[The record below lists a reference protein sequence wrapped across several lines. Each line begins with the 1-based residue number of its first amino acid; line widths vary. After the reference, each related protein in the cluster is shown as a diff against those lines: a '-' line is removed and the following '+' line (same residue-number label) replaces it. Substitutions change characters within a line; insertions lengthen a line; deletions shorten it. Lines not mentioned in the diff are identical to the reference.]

1 VSIADDLAKLEQ
13 LRNSGSLTQ
22 TEFDEAKHALLHPGT
37 MSPPPIPSAATSATP
52 YPTDVDS
59 SVHRY
64 SDDESLGQAA
74 NRYVDFRIVTGV
86 IGGVVALIVFIII
99 LSNMGSSSNDG
110 NNVPGPLG
118 PTIFCTGTPATS
130 SLGQC

>member
-22 TEFDEAKHALLHPGT
+22 AEFDEAKHALLHPST
-37 MSPPPIPSAATSATP
+37 TSPPPIPSAATSAAP
-52 YPTDVDS
+52 YTTDVDS

-64 SDDESLGQAA
+64 SDDESLGRAA

-86 IGGVVALIVFIII
+86 IGGVLALIVFIII
-99 LSNMGSSSNDG
+99 LSNMGSSSGDG
-110 NNVPGPLG
+110 NTPGPLG
-118 PTIFCTGTPATS
+118 PTIFCTGDPATS
-130 SLGQC
+130 SLGPC